1 MLFLMLPV
9 TSIIII
15 YQLAELTWL
24 VQNAIFYKLYM
35 ISAFL
40 MVLVNLIGGW
50 FFNNLTKLERW
61 EQVSDI
67 ANSLCWAATR
77 ILFEH
82 NREEQE
88 DSLLYH
94 DLRNNLDIIR
104 NLWRGTSIVLGWNV
118 GSGHYETA
126 IYYKWDRFRYYS
138 KFDSRASFCLRNNT
152 WFRGIYYGW

>member
-67 ANSLCWAATR
+67 ANSLC
-77 ILFEH
+77 
-82 NREEQE
+82 
-88 DSLLYH
+88 
-94 DLRNNLDIIR
+94 
-104 NLWRGTSIVLGWNV
+104 
-118 GSGHYETA
+118 
-126 IYYKWDRFRYYS
+126 
-138 KFDSRASFCLRNNT
+138 
-152 WFRGIYYGW
+152 